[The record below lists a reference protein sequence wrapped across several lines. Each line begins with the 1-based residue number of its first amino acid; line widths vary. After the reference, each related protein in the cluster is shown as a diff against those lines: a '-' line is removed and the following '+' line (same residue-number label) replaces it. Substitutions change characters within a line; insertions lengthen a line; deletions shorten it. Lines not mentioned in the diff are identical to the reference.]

1 MRGFILDPRTF
12 CFVCVPAPGHSTMMS
27 SLASV
32 FVANANATPEKVV
45 PCFRSVQAVRAVDI
59 HVTYKVNAD
68 YELRF
73 ATVATLNLC

>member
-1 MRGFILDPRTF
+1 
-12 CFVCVPAPGHSTMMS
+12 MMS

-32 FVANANATPEKVV
+32 FVANANATPENVV
-45 PCFRSVQAVRAVDI
+45 PCFQSVQATRAGDI